1 LKFIYLKESYLVM
14 TIEEVESRLEQG
26 LAKLRSPEYKPLETL
41 LQPLIPKGYRVH
53 VSLVDKNGRKKRK
66 NASADNWSPEL
77 GEVRV
82 NFEPDITN
90 PDLSGADQKE
100 HLSEDSP
107 AKKSDAK
114 ASEPVSDL
122 VRALDRVESRPG
134 YQFVALKWFRDVALP
149 GDGFEWAQ
157 SDSARQSVL
166 RDAIERRLILTSKV
180 PNPKAPQF
188 PVTAIR
194 LNRLLPEIQAIL
206 GEQVSES
213 DFRPVDIRG
222 EKLSATVLRERR

>member
-1 LKFIYLKESYLVM
+1 M

-53 VSLVDKNGRKKRK
+53 VSLVDKGDKTGKKRKKRK
-66 NASADNWSPEL
+66 NASADSWSPDL

-82 NFEPDITN
+82 YFEPETSN
-90 PDLSGADQKE
+90 PDVMAAQGEQDLSPE
-100 HLSEDSP
+100 PS
-107 AKKSDAK
+107 AKKTDTI
-114 ASEPVSDL
+114 ASEPASDL

-149 GDGFEWAQ
+149 GEGLEWAK
-157 SDSARQSVL
+157 SDTARQSIL
-166 RDAIERRLILTSKV
+166 REAIERRLILTSKV

-206 GEQVSES
+206 GEQVSQS
-213 DFRPVDIRG
+213 DFTPVDIRG